1 MRENSIG
8 RMVPEKV
15 DGKNLSPFRGAFARD
30 PGGRRRYS
38 PKLGLSKPNESKLC
52 KSIREAL
59 EKCEI
64 RDSMTISFHHHLR
77 NGDAV
82 INMVIKEI
90 AAMGVKDLTI
100 FPSALF
106 PVHKDLIEYI
116 KRGVISRIEGSMN
129 GPIGDFASH
138 GNIPKTCILRS
149 HGGRVRA
156 VEAGDVRID
165 IAFIAAPTSDDYGNA
180 TGLFG
185 KSACG
190 PLAYSDIDSRE
201 AEKVVI
207 ITDNLVDYPL
217 VPHAIPSTRVDY
229 VVPVESIGDPSQILT
244 GTMKITKSPTRLLI
258 AKYAVDFLDDI
269 NMIQDGF
276 NFQTGAGGISL
287 AVTKFMAEKMREKK
301 ISANFINGGITE
313 FAVNMLHE
321 GLVKNLIDVQAFD
334 LPAIDSLHKDMNHYE
349 CSVDEY
355 ANYYSK
361 GCLVNKLDIGF
372 LGATEVDVDFNV
384 NVNTHTD
391 GRLLHGIGG
400 HSDVAAGS
408 KITLI
413 TIPSYR
419 KRLPVITDAV
429 TTVTT
434 PGETVDVIVTE
445 LGVAIN
451 PRRKDLIDLARNSSS
466 VPVMTIEQMK
476 ETVENITGKPAKPEL
491 KDRIIALIEYR
502 DGTIIDTVREV
513 SQ

>member
-8 RMVPEKV
+8 RMVPDKV
-15 DGKNLSPFRGAFARD
+15 DGRNLSPFRGAFARD

-38 PKLGLSKPNESKLC
+38 PKLGLSKPGDSKLC

-77 NGDAV
+77 NSDAV
-82 INMVIKEI
+82 INMVIREI
-90 AAMGVKDLTI
+90 AQMGIKDLTI

-106 PVHKDLIEYI
+106 PVHKELIEYI
-116 KRGVISRIEGSMN
+116 KRGVISSIEGSIN

-165 IAFIAAPTSDDYGNA
+165 IAFIAAPAADDYGNA

-190 PLAYSDIDSRE
+190 PLAHADIDSRE
-201 AEKVVI
+201 AERVVI
-207 ITDNLVDYPL
+207 ITDNLVNYPL
-217 VPHAIPSTRVDY
+217 IPHSIPSTRVDC
-229 VVPVESIGDPSQILT
+229 VVPVESIRDASQTET
-244 GTMKITKSPTRLLI
+244 GTVEITKSPVKLLI
-258 AKYAVDFLDDI
+258 AKYAVDFLNDI
-269 NMIQDGF
+269 NMIKQGF
-276 NFQTGAGGISL
+276 SFQTGPGGLSL
-287 AVTKFMAEKMREKK
+287 AITRFMADKMREKS
-301 ISANFINGGITE
+301 ITAQFINGGITQY
-313 FAVNMLHE
+313 AVGMLRE
-321 GLVKNLIDVQAFD
+321 GLVNNLINVQAFD
-334 LPAIDSLHKDMNHYE
+334 KSAVESLHNDMNHYE
-349 CSVDEY
+349 CSADEY

-372 LGATEVDVDFNV
+372 LGATEVDLDFNV
-384 NVNTHTD
+384 NINTHRD
-391 GRLLHGIGG
+391 GRLLHGIGS

-408 KITLI
+408 KISMI
-413 TIPSYR
+413 VVPSYR
-419 KRLPVITDAV
+419 KRLPVITDWV

-434 PGETVDVIVTE
+434 PGETVDVIITE
-445 LGVAIN
+445 FGAAIN
-451 PRRKDLIDLARNSSS
+451 PRRSDLIDRAKESAS
-466 VPVMTIEQMK
+466 VPLLTIDEMK
-476 ETVENITGKPAKPEL
+476 EKVEKITGRPAKPEL

-513 SQ
+513 M